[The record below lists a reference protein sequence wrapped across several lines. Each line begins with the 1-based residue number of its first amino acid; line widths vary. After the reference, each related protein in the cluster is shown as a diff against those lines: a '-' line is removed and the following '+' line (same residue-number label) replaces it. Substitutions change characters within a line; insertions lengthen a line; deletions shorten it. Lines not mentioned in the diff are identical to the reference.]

1 MNTKDIEMY
10 ELYSNPETREDG
22 IMRAFEL
29 TENQI
34 RTVFLAYYPGLK
46 ERGIYED
53 VLQECRLEI
62 LRILPRYD
70 LSRNIRFTTFCDL
83 YIKNRM
89 MEYINKS
96 VNGVSYY
103 KSRTYGHPTFSNF
116 EENYME
122 KSAESPESIIEDIYN
137 KEIVEQFLSC
147 LNPKHQYLIRSYY
160 GIGCDFKT
168 VKELARE
175 LEMTTTQVNRM
186 KQDCLNKIRRKNIF
200 Y

>member
-1 MNTKDIEMY
+1 MNVKDMEMY
-10 ELYSNPETREDG
+10 KLYSNQETREDG

-34 RTVFLAYYPGLK
+34 RTIFLAYYPGLR
-46 ERGIYED
+46 EREVYED

-96 VNGVSYY
+96 VNGISSYEN
-103 KSRTYGHPTFSNF
+103 RTYGHPTFSNF
-116 EENYME
+116 EESYAGKSEESTE
-122 KSAESPESIIEDIYN
+122 KIVEDIYN
-137 KEIVEQFLSC
+137 KQVVEQFLSC
-147 LNPKHQYLIRSYY
+147 LNPKHQYLLRSYY
-160 GIGCDFKT
+160 GIDCNPKT

-186 KQDCLNKIRRKNIF
+186 KQDCLNKIRRKNSF